1 MALIE
6 CNECGKMISDRAE
19 ICPQCGS
26 RKRIPYV
33 QNRPVAQNRPN
44 FQNRPS
50 RVKPATKPLSMS
62 EKLYFAFSGC
72 FLLFVLIWIISF
84 YVVGLLL
91 HEPILTPYTV
101 YLPVLGLY
109 LVCFTIAATKL
120 TSISK
125 IIALALLS
133 VGTISWLL
141 WQVDQLAVTMSWIQ
155 RISLTIAFIIFII
168 KCDGWNIKIASVF
181 QIIIR
186 IFTAALSIYT
196 YNKGY
201 LPDDYYWI
209 LSVDQIA
216 SDVLYFLSAIL
227 FLIPIPK
234 KQ

>member
-50 RVKPATKPLSMS
+50 RVKPATKPLSTS

-120 TSISK
+120 TNISK
-125 IIALALLS
+125 IVALTFLS
-133 VGTISWLL
+133 VGAISFLL
-141 WQVDQLAVTMSWIQ
+141 SYVDQLAITMSWIQ
-155 RISLTIAFIIFII
+155 RISLIIAFITFII
-168 KCDGWNIKIASVF
+168 KCDGWNIKTASVF

-186 IFTAALSIYT
+186 IFAAALSIYT
-196 YNKGY
+196 YNKGTLPYSY
-201 LPDDYYWI
+201 LWI
-209 LSVDQIA
+209 YNVTQIA